1 MLRRERGSEA
11 EGREK
16 EEEADD
22 RDGRGGG
29 GKGGRKGGKRMATTI
44 AKALITTTANTI
56 SRNMHMCTPMQS
68 SLQTV
73 RVPSL
78 LRAQLFYFV
87 SVLSYFSCKHMSLDG
102 FFPFINS

>member
-29 GKGGRKGGKRMATTI
+29 GKGGRKGGKRMTTI
-44 AKALITTTANTI
+44 AKAIITTTANTI

-87 SVLSYFSCKHMSLDG
+87 AVLSYFSCTHMSLDG